1 MMLVQVCFL
10 VWAVLLL
17 REHFAFVCAG
27 LLGLNAVLIVY
38 ITNRN
43 ENPSYKMAWLII
55 IAILPIFGGLAY
67 LYLKTRL
74 DSRQFFKRY
83 EKKVASTTGLLKQD
97 LSTLDCL
104 KDMDQRIF
112 NLSYYVEQCGFP
124 IYTDTAVTYFPLG
137 EDQFLAMKEE
147 LRRAKKFI
155 FIEYFIVSP
164 GKMWGELL
172 EILKERASAGV
183 EIRLMYDGIGTQ
195 FFVPKSMFQNLS
207 KYGIQCKVFNPFR
220 PFLSSAQNNRDHRKI
235 LVIDGH
241 TAFNGG
247 TNIADEYIN
256 ELNRFGHWKDTA
268 VMLKGAAVR
277 NFTLMFLHLW
287 DMSDCSNQNY
297 EQYLQASIP
306 NTITYSDGFVQPFGD
321 DPINEEH
328 IGDSVYLELIH
339 GAKRYVYIETPYLI
353 PDYELLTALQL
364 AAKKGVDVRIITPYH
379 EDKWYC
385 HMIAWKYYQD
395 LLGSGVKIYEYT
407 PGFIHA
413 KCFVVDDEIAVL
425 GTINLDFRSLY
436 LHFECAT
443 LFYRNSAIQDM
454 LHDFLLTQEK
464 SQQITLEDCHARP
477 LVKRACSYFLA
488 LLSPML

>member
-1 MMLVQVCFL
+1 M
-10 VWAVLLL
+10 
-17 REHFAFVCAG
+17 
-27 LLGLNAVLIVY
+27 
-38 ITNRN
+38 
-43 ENPSYKMAWLII
+43 
-55 IAILPIFGGLAY
+55 
-67 LYLKTRL
+67 
-74 DSRQFFKRY
+74 
-83 EKKVASTTGLLKQD
+83 
-97 LSTLDCL
+97 
-104 KDMDQRIF
+104 
-112 NLSYYVEQCGFP
+112 
-124 IYTDTAVTYFPLG
+124 
-137 EDQFLAMKEE
+137 
-147 LRRAKKFI
+147 
-155 FIEYFIVSP
+155 
-164 GKMWGELL
+164 
-172 EILKERASAGV
+172 
-183 EIRLMYDGIGTQ
+183 
-195 FFVPKSMFQNLS
+195 
-207 KYGIQCKVFNPFR
+207 
-220 PFLSSAQNNRDHRKI
+220 
-235 LVIDGH
+235 VIDGH

-413 KCFVVDDEIAVL
+413 KCF
-425 GTINLDFRSLY
+425 G
-436 LHFECAT
+436 
-443 LFYRNSAIQDM
+443 
-454 LHDFLLTQEK
+454 
-464 SQQITLEDCHARP
+464 
-477 LVKRACSYFLA
+477 
-488 LLSPML
+488 